1 VGIGGTQPGGG
12 VVKVS
17 VELLQVLRCPVDG
30 QRLRLPLAGEPG
42 ELALVTEDGVRGYPW
57 EDGFPCLVRE
67 RAIDLRPGGAGGGA
81 RGRE

>member
-1 VGIGGTQPGGG
+1 MGSGGTQPGGG
-12 VVKVS
+12 VVNVA

-67 RAIDLRPGGAGGGA
+67 RAVDLRPGGAGGAA
-81 RGRE
+81 RERE